1 MGAKGALDEWSDLL
15 KSASWEEVTYT
26 AKADVTW
33 KQNVDM
39 LLKRSA
45 LSPESRTQKGP
56 GL

>member
-1 MGAKGALDEWSDLL
+1 MGTKGALDEWSDLL
-15 KSASWEEVTYT
+15 NLASWEEVTYT

-33 KQNVDM
+33 KQNADM

-45 LSPESRTQKGP
+45 LSPESRIQRGP